1 MRNFVN
7 LNDLTIQEIMQ
18 LIKKSLAYKNGQLAL
33 PTESKHVANLFFEN
47 STRTASSFQMAESK
61 LGWQPIQVNPQTSS
75 TQKGE
80 SLSDTLKTL
89 GAIGVDVVVL
99 RHSINDWYEP
109 LIAEN
114 SALMPQLVNAG
125 DGNGQHPSQSLLDL
139 MTIFEQFGYFAG
151 LNIRIV
157 GDLAHSRVARSNAE
171 ILKRLGAQVSFSGPK
186 QWYPTDFDQYGTYQ
200 EMDAGLENLDVL
212 MLLRVQHER
221 LAQQDNADFLETT
234 YHQQFGLTHKR
245 YSRLNDKAI
254 IMHPAPV
261 NRGIEISDELVEAD
275 KSRIFTQMA
284 NGVYAR
290 IAILTGLM
298 EEKVNDINID

>member
-7 LNDLTIQEIMQ
+7 LNDLTKQEIMT
-18 LIKKSLAYKNGQLAL
+18 LITTSLAYKNGELSIPKQ
-33 PTESKHVANLFFEN
+33 TRYVANLFFEN

-61 LGWQPIQVNPQTSS
+61 LGWQQIQVNPQTSS

-99 RHSINDWYEP
+99 RHHINEWYVP

-114 SALMPQLVNAG
+114 SPLTPQLVNAG
-125 DGNGQHPSQSLLDL
+125 DGSGQHPSQSLLDL
-139 MTIFEQFGYFAG
+139 MTIYENFGHFSG
-151 LNIRIV
+151 LKIRIV
-157 GDLAHSRVARSNAE
+157 GDLSHSRVARSNAE
-171 ILKRLGAQVSFSGPK
+171 ILNRLGAQISFAGPRE
-186 QWYPTDFDQYGTYQ
+186 WYPTDFDQYGTYQ
-200 EMDAGLENLDVL
+200 EMDTGIEDLDVL

-221 LAQQDNADFLETT
+221 LADQDNVMFSETT
-234 YHQQFGLTHKR
+234 YHQQFGLTHER
-245 YSRLNDKAI
+245 YGRLQKTAI
-254 IMHPAPV
+254 VMHPAPV
-261 NRGIEISDELVEAD
+261 NRGVEIADELVEAD

-290 IAILTGLM
+290 IAILASLT
-298 EEKVNDINID
+298 EDKINDISVN